1 MLFMLQT
8 SCPPRP
14 QSAPAPVTSST
25 SWDFGINLM
34 FGTSPGSI
42 INQAWQLS
50 DQPSP
55 ASPLTTP
62 LTTPLNTPLTTP
74 GNRPG
79 KRTLLETPPMTQ
91 ASSTDKVSQSQVSN
105 TLRDAQKTLDLDALD
120 QSEIVAD
127 KSQIDL
133 SQSQS
138 SKNSDS

>member
-1 MLFMLQT
+1 MFFMLQT

-14 QSAPAPVTSST
+14 QSAPAPATSST
-25 SWDFGINLM
+25 SWDFETNLT

-55 ASPLTTP
+55 SSPLT
-62 LTTPLNTPLTTP
+62 TPLTTP

-79 KRTLLETPPMTQ
+79 KRTSLESPPMTQ
-91 ASSTDKVSQSQVSN
+91 ASSTDKVSQLQVSN
-105 TLRDAQKTLDLDALD
+105 TLRDTQKTLDLDALD
-120 QSEIVAD
+120 QSEIIAD

-138 SKNSDS
+138 